1 MNSSPNRP
9 APPALS
15 TTIARGRFGA
25 AARIG
30 RRIRQAPL
38 STAFVLLLW
47 TIGAWTGS
55 LKAGPPQ
62 PLMSRFGTGVGPLGH
77 LRLDSTLT
85 SALFTSGLSA
95 YLLATAMAAGIG
107 VFIEPRWGSLRLFWV
122 AAVSQILGTAIGIEM
137 IRLLAAAGSGWADGL
152 RTDIIVGPWPLLLGV
167 IVAYSAAVQ
176 APWRLRIRLSVFV
189 VVAALALYS
198 GYLEDVVRFTSAC
211 VGLLLAK
218 LLSTTSTVR
227 TPRAIQQEAR
237 TLIAG
242 ILVATAVGPVI
253 TAFNHRATG
262 PLSVLHYLFVSPQ
275 LNPGDLA
282 DLCGEPNATLRC
294 AEAGRE
300 LRFHGAGPAVM
311 SLLPV
316 MLVLL
321 VAYGLRKG
329 RRSAWWSAL
338 VLHGLLAILGLVSF
352 LEWNPREKGR
362 TISIIQAHSTQT
374 QLLPLLVPLVIVLA
388 LLSTRRLFRIPAPAG
403 TYRQLARTF
412 AVAVVVI
419 AAVYILG
426 GSLLSNQFNP
436 SPTVWD
442 LIQDFPRR
450 LAPPGYLGLVS
461 LPFLPTTTPATLLFE
476 WSGVL
481 VWGVAGLGLLRAFH
495 REAVQDPHLEVS
507 RARQIVHHYGHNALS
522 YLTLWDGNRYWF
534 NASGSSFVAYRVVSA
549 VAIVVGDPIGP
560 EHETEASVTEF
571 IRFSVG
577 QGWTTCFYSATERLR
592 DIGATAGWPSVE
604 VAQEAYLPLGHITFG
619 GKRFQDIRTAGSRAA
634 REGITTGWLSF
645 PTAPAEITQQ
655 IIELSREWIASKG
668 LPEMGFT
675 LGGIDELNDPEV
687 RCLVA
692 IGADGTVHGI
702 TSWLPVYQ
710 DGVPIAW
717 TLDYLRRGTNAFK
730 GVMEFLISTAA
741 IKFQEEG
748 AQFVSLSGAPLARLA
763 AQDQPVGLQRLL
775 ERTGRTLEPVYGF
788 RSLLA
793 FKAKFQP
800 NYRPIYLVYP
810 DATALPRIGAAI
822 SKAYL
827 PHLNLT
833 TAIRV
838 LRKLR
843 PPKQNPPRRQLP
855 PESLS
860 PAAAGSTGPSGEIGF
875 TP

>member
-1 MNSSPNRP
+1 MIRP
-9 APPALS
+9 PSVVQSGTA
-15 TTIARGRFGA
+15 TRGWFGA
-25 AARIG
+25 AIRIG
-30 RRIRQAPL
+30 RLIRQAPL
-38 STAFVLLLW
+38 STIFVLLLW

-55 LKAGPPQ
+55 LQAGPPP
-62 PLMSRFGTGVGPLGH
+62 PLLLRFGTGVGPLGH
-77 LRLDSTLT
+77 LRFDSTLT
-85 SALFTSGLSA
+85 SALFTSSLSA
-95 YLLATAMAAGIG
+95 YLLATAMVAGIA

-122 AAVSQILGTAIGIEM
+122 AAVSQIAGTAIGIEL
-137 IRLLAAAGSGWADGL
+137 IRLLAAAGSGWAGGL
-152 RTDIIVGPWPLLLGV
+152 RTDITVGPWPLLLGV

-189 VVAALALYS
+189 VVAALVLYS
-198 GYLEDVVRFTSAC
+198 GYLEDVVRLASAC

-218 LLSTTSTVR
+218 LLSTKSTVR

-282 DLCGEPNATLRC
+282 DLCATPNAALRC
-294 AEAGRE
+294 AEASRE

-329 RRSAWWSAL
+329 RRSAWWAAL
-338 VLHGLLAILGLVSF
+338 VLHALLAVLGLVSF
-352 LEWNPREKGR
+352 LEWNPRKQGR
-362 TISIIQAHSTQT
+362 TLSIIQAHST
-374 QLLPLLVPLVIVLA
+374 LAELMPFLVPLVIVLA
-388 LLSTRRLFRIPAPAG
+388 LLSTWRLFRIPAPTG
-403 TYRQLARTF
+403 TYRQLIRTL
-412 AVAVVVI
+412 ALAVVVI
-419 AAVYILG
+419 AAVYVLG
-426 GSLLSNQFNP
+426 GSLLSSQFAP
-436 SPTVWD
+436 SPSVWD
-442 LIQDFPRR
+442 LIQDFPHR

-481 VWGVAGLGLLRAFH
+481 VWAVAGLGLLRAFH
-495 REAVQDPHLEVS
+495 RETSHDPHLEVA
-507 RARQIVHHYGHNALS
+507 RARQIVHQYGDNALS

-534 NASGSSFVAYRVVSA
+534 NAAGSSFVAYRVVSA

-560 EHETEASVTEF
+560 EHETEASVAEF
-571 IRFSVG
+571 IRFGSG
-577 QGWTTCFYSATERLR
+577 HGWTTCFYSATERLR
-592 DIGATAGWPSVE
+592 GIGATAGWPSVE
-604 VAQEAYLPLGHITFG
+604 VAQEAYLPLGDITFA
-619 GKRFQDIRTAGSRAA
+619 GKRFQDVRTAGSRAA
-634 REGITTGWLSF
+634 REGITAHWLSF
-645 PTAPAEITQQ
+645 PTAPSEITEQ

-692 IGADGTVHGI
+692 IGPDGTVHGI
-702 TSWLPVYQ
+702 TSWLPVYR

-717 TLDYLRRGTNAFK
+717 TLDYLRRGRNAFK
-730 GVMEFLISTAA
+730 GVMEFLISTATV
-741 IKFQEEG
+741 KFQDEG
-748 AQFVSLSGAPLARLA
+748 ALFVSLSGAPLARLA
-763 AQDQPVGLQRLL
+763 AQDRPVGLQRLL
-775 ERTGRTLEPVYGF
+775 ERTGKTLEPVYGF

-810 DATALPRIGAAI
+810 DAAALPRIGTAI

-827 PHLNLT
+827 PHLNLA

-843 PPKQNPPRRQLP
+843 PPKPPRPKRQLP
-855 PESLS
+855 AESL
-860 PAAAGSTGPSGEIGF
+860 AATAAGPTGQSNEIGV